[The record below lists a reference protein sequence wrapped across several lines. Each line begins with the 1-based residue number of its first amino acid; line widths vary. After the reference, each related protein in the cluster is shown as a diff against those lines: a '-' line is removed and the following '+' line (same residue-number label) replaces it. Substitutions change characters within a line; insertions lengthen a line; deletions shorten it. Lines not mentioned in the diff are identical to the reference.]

1 MIQPLPTVEL
11 EAAVRDPS
19 DHYAEPGDVLRD
31 ARLSI
36 PQRRRILEAWALD
49 ALLISQA
56 ESEHMHGEEPSRLRD
71 VKLAL
76 LALKQ

>member
-1 MIQPLPTVEL
+1 MIHPLPTVEF
-11 EAAVRDPS
+11 EAALRDPS

-31 ARLSI
+31 AKLTISE
-36 PQRRRILEAWALD
+36 QRRILEAWALD

-56 ESEHMHGEEPSRLRD
+56 EAENMHGEEQSRLRD

-76 LALKQ
+76 LALEQ